1 MVIIYDLSKSDFD
14 KYVNSNNEL
23 ANNEITK
30 LFKNVP
36 ELEYNIIMRILK
48 RANST
53 TNYCSQT
60 YADFM
65 SSISS
70 LDNDGYVK
78 LFKEL
83 LNAYEISTKDV
94 LGMNEFRLVIFN
106 KLRDAQNVYK
116 EKFKDGK
123 IKIED
128 AHNEGAED
136 TFGDEGDSDV
146 EDTKSNV
153 ITTKS
158 KTKKSVSKKASEA
171 TEADETK
178 VTKTTKTTKTTKVA
192 AEETT
197 VKAVEETTVKAS
209 EETKVK
215 ASKGKKKEVDPVT
228 KDAEPVTKEDDT
240 EAGAKEKG
248 KRVKKGK
255 Q

>member
-14 KYVNSNNEL
+14 KHVNSNNEL

-53 TNYCSQT
+53 TNYCSQS

-128 AHNEGAED
+128 AHAEGVDD
-136 TFGDEGDSDV
+136 TFGAEGDEGGCDSDV
-146 EDTKSNV
+146 EDV
-153 ITTKS
+153 KS
-158 KTKKSVSKKASEA
+158 KTKKSVSKKVTEVAETSEPKA
-171 TEADETK
+171 K
-178 VTKTTKTTKTTKVA
+178 KTTKTSKAIKASIGET
-192 AEETT
+192 EET
-197 VKAVEETTVKAS
+197 KISAAGETKIAAG
-209 EETKVK
+209 ETKVK
-215 ASKGKKKEVDPVT
+215 VIKGKKKEEEIVT
-228 KDAEPVTKEDDT
+228 KDAEPVVKEDET
-240 EAGAKEKG
+240 GAKEKG
-248 KRVKKGK
+248 KRGKKGK